1 MKGNGGPWNTNEGH
15 GISLRAIE
23 SHRTLWRAKEGHGIP
38 LRAIAHYE
46 GHGGPWN
53 NIEGYGGL
61 TIFTTFKNHS
71 DTSAKAPLVR
81 GKLRY

>member
-1 MKGNGGPWNTNEGH
+1 MEGH
-15 GISLRAIE
+15 GISLRDIE
-23 SHRTLWRAKEGHGIP
+23 SQGTSWRAKEGYGIP

-53 NIEGYGGL
+53 NYGGL

-71 DTSAKAPLVR
+71 DTSAKALVVR